1 MLLQQLVNGLMLG
14 SAYSLIAIGYAL
26 IFGVLGLVHLAH
38 GEVFMMGAL
47 IGLQVVLWAKAGP
60 IAALVGAI
68 AGTALLGALIELGA
82 FRPIRA
88 RGGPVFAPMVST
100 IGVGLVLQEVATKMF
115 GGEQVGFPHRME
127 PVTWRLGDVT
137 ISSVQLLI
145 LGTALLLMLALH
157 LWVTRTRMGMA
168 MRASAES
175 IVVAR
180 LLGISTDRVILV
192 TFAVAS
198 ALAGAAGVLV
208 GLTYNAISPFM
219 GIDMGVKGLAI
230 MLLGGLG
237 NIYGAMV
244 GGLLLGAVEVLSVA
258 YLASSYRDA
267 FAFGVMI
274 LILLVRPQGLFGSRY
289 HVEGQ

>member
-47 IGLQVVLWAKAGP
+47 IGLTIVLWTAAGP
-60 IAALVGAI
+60 LIALVGAI
-68 AGTALLGALIELGA
+68 VGTALLGMLIELTA

-88 RGGPVFAPMVST
+88 RGGPVLAPMVST
-100 IGVGLVLQEVATKMF
+100 IGVGLVLQELATKAF
-115 GGEQVGFPHRME
+115 GGEQVGFPHRLE
-127 PVTWRLGDVT
+127 PVSWRLGPVT
-137 ISSVQLLI
+137 INSVQVLI
-145 LGTALLLMLALH
+145 LGTSLALMLLLH

-175 IVVAR
+175 ITTAR
-180 LLGISTDRVILV
+180 LLGIATDRVILA

-208 GLTYNAISPFM
+208 GLAFNAISPFM

-289 HVEGQ
+289 HVEG

>member
-14 SAYSLIAIGYAL
+14 STDSLIAIGYAL

-47 IGLQVVLWAKAGP
+47 IGLQVVLWSQAGP
-60 IAALVGAI
+60 FAALVGALL
-68 AGTALLGALIELGA
+68 GTAVLGIVIELAA

-88 RGGPVFAPMVST
+88 RGGPPLAPMVST
-100 IGVGLVLQEVATKMF
+100 IGVGLVLQEIATKVF

-127 PVTWRLGDVT
+127 SVTWRLGPVT
-137 ISSVQLLI
+137 ISSVQVLI
-145 LGTALLLMLALH
+145 LGTSLVLMLLLH
-157 LWVTRTRMGMA
+157 LWVTRTKMGMA

-175 IVVAR
+175 IPTAR
-180 LLGISTDRVILV
+180 LLGIATDRVILV

-208 GLTYNAISPFM
+208 GLSFNAISPFM

-244 GGLLLGAVEVLSVA
+244 GGLLLGAIEVLSVA

-267 FAFGVMI
+267 FAFGVII
-274 LILLVRPQGLFGSRY
+274 LILLFRPQGLFGSRY
-289 HVEGQ
+289 HVEG

>member
-1 MLLQQLVNGLMLG
+1 
-14 SAYSLIAIGYAL
+14 
-26 IFGVLGLVHLAH
+26 
-38 GEVFMMGAL
+38 
-47 IGLQVVLWAKAGP
+47 
-60 IAALVGAI
+60 
-68 AGTALLGALIELGA
+68 
-82 FRPIRA
+82 
-88 RGGPVFAPMVST
+88 
-100 IGVGLVLQEVATKMF
+100 VGLILQEVATKAF
-115 GGEQVGFPHRME
+115 GGEQVGFPHHLE
-127 PVTWRLGDVT
+127 PVTWRIGPVT

-145 LGTALLLMLALH
+145 LGTSLVLMLALH

-175 IVVAR
+175 TLTAR

-208 GLTYNAISPFM
+208 GLSFNAISPFM

-244 GGLLLGAVEVLSVA
+244 GGLLLGAIEVLSVA

-267 FAFGVMI
+267 FVFGVMI
-274 LILLVRPQGLFGSRY
+274 LILLFRPQGLFGVGR
-289 HVEGQ
+289 VDR